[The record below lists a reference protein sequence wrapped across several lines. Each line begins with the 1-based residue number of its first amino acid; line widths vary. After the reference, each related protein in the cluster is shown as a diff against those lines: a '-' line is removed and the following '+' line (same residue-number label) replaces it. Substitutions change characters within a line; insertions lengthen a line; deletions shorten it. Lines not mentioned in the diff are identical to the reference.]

1 MDATGT
7 PLGPAVPETV
17 ELTIEGFPHLSSH
30 EWMAL
35 ERTRHVIGEAAVVS
49 LLRSASPEDQKCN
62 RTLPSYAARL
72 ATFVVRRVT
81 PLQEERGGQLH
92 APRDHVLPEAGRNPC
107 FLTQD
112 GATEARRLSVSRRR
126 ERTPLTMQVLFAM
139 SNLAGRAKSWAY
151 GKRLADLNCFPSYDH
166 FKAEL
171 KKAFEPPQSEFRA
184 RAEFLKLRQGRFD
197 LHSYAQRARYLV
209 SSIVGEPI
217 DVPTQVVTFMTG
229 LNDGPIRSQLF
240 REYPK
245 TLDEAIERAMQE
257 EFSMKQAEFH
267 GVASRPMRQ
276 SNAAHDGPEPM
287 DISYIST
294 PGNERPRNDGKCFRC
309 GKPGHIARNC
319 KASLSGRQ
327 MTQGARSNNH
337 DRSYGRRFERSP
349 GPKNGNGQ

>member
-17 ELTIEGFPHLSSH
+17 ELTIEGFHHLSSH

-35 ERTRHVIGEAAVVS
+35 ERMRDVIGEAAVVS
-49 LLRSASPEDQKCN
+49 LLRSASTEDQKSAVVSFMHHEIMSSRKQVATPVSSL
-62 RTLPSYAARL
+62 RTVPLKLDVSPYRGGENEPLSRWFVELDAATAAR
-72 ATFVVRRVT
+72 
-81 PLQEERGGQLH
+81 QL
-92 APRDHVLPEAGRNPC
+92 RDPS
-107 FLTQD
+107 Q
-112 GATEARRLSVSRRR
+112 
-126 ERTPLTMQVLFAM
+126 QVLFAM
-139 SNLAGRAKSWAY
+139 SNLAGRVKSWAY
-151 GKRLADLNCFPSYDH
+151 GKRLVDLNCFPSYDH

-197 LHSYAQRARYLV
+197 LHSYVQRARYLV
-209 SSIVGEPI
+209 SSIVDEPI

-229 LNDGPIRSQLF
+229 LNDGPIRNQLF

-257 EFSMKQAEFH
+257 EFSIKQAKFH
-267 GVASRPMRQ
+267 GFASRPMRQ
-276 SNAAHDGPEPM
+276 SNVVHDGPEPM

-319 KASLSGRQ
+319 KVSLPGRQ
-327 MTQGARSNNH
+327 TTQGARSNNH